1 MKAGQMSTKESSRQL
16 LLVEDSKS
24 LGLMVKNKIES
35 RLALSVSL
43 AKSFAEARQLIAD
56 QRNRFFLAILD
67 LTLPDASGNEVVD
80 YALTH
85 NIPPIIF
92 AGRFSRELRDSLW
105 QKMIVDYVLK
115 ESPQSI
121 DYLLGL
127 VRRIANN
134 SGIKALVVD
143 DSRSSRLEL
152 GNLLTIHHF
161 CVYEAANGLEALP
174 ILEEHPD
181 IRLLITDN
189 DMPKMTGLQLTK
201 EIRRGHA
208 KDELAIIGLSGT
220 SNKTISAQFIKN
232 GANDFLSKPFSSE
245 EFYCRVNQNMDL
257 LDYIRQIKESSNQ
270 DYLTGLYN
278 RRYFFEMGRKLVAS
292 ANRGHIE
299 VALAVLDIDFF
310 KKINDT
316 YGHDAGDLVLKHLGA
331 MLRRRFRETDIV
343 CRYGGEEICIL
354 GVNMGKENIRDI
366 FDGVRENIARTPI
379 DLGGEKIRITVSI
392 GLCVETKESLEDM
405 ITIADEMLYAAK
417 ANGRDQVRF

>member
-1 MKAGQMSTKESSRQL
+1 MSAKETSRQL

-35 RLALSVSL
+35 RLVLSVSL
-43 AKSFAEARQLIAD
+43 ASSFAEARQLIAD
-56 QRNRFFLAILD
+56 QGNHFFLAILD

-92 AGRFSRELRDSLW
+92 AGRFSRELRESLW

-134 SGIKALVVD
+134 TGIKALVVD

-152 GNLLTIHHF
+152 SNMLTIHRF
-161 CVYEAANGLEALP
+161 CVYEAANGLEALL
-174 ILEEHPD
+174 ILEQHPD
-181 IRLLITDN
+181 IRLLITDH

-220 SNKTISAQFIKN
+220 GNKTISAQFIKN

-278 RRYFFEMGRKLVAS
+278 RRYFFEMGKKLVAS

-299 VALAVLDIDFF
+299 VALALLDIDFF
-310 KKINDT
+310 KKVNDT

-331 MLRRRFRETDIV
+331 VLRRRFRETDIV

-354 GVNMGKENIRDI
+354 GVNMAKESIRDI
-366 FDGVRENIARTPI
+366 FDKVRENIARTPV

-417 ANGRDQVRF
+417 ENGRNQVRF

>member
-1 MKAGQMSTKESSRQL
+1 MSAKETSRQL

-43 AKSFAEARQLIAD
+43 ASSFAEARQLIAD
-56 QRNRFFLAILD
+56 QGNHFFLAILD

-92 AGRFSRELRDSLW
+92 AGRFSRELRESLW

-134 SGIKALVVD
+134 SGSKALVVD

-152 GNLLTIHHF
+152 SNMLTIHRF

-174 ILEEHPD
+174 ILEQHPD
-181 IRLLITDN
+181 IRLLITDH

-220 SNKTISAQFIKN
+220 GNKTISAQFIKN

-278 RRYFFEMGRKLVAS
+278 RRYFFEMGKKLVAS

-299 VALAVLDIDFF
+299 VALALLDIDFF
-310 KKINDT
+310 KKVNDT

-331 MLRRRFRETDIV
+331 VLRRRFRETDIV

-354 GVNMGKENIRDI
+354 GVNMAKESIRDI
-366 FDGVRENIARTPI
+366 FDKVRENIARTPV

-417 ANGRDQVRF
+417 ENGRNQVRF